1 MLIEK
6 NAASLK
12 MNESFTLRY
21 RNDIYFGS
29 NILEDS
35 LREVMK
41 VLKCRRVLIITG
53 KKSAKISGALD
64 RTVKVL
70 QELNIDYEHVDY
82 VLPNPSLSIAEQ
94 VLDRCIS
101 YKPET
106 IIAIGGGSVIDT
118 AKVVSAAYF
127 SNMRI
132 IDIFR
137 GEQPKGKIPLVAV
150 NLTHGS
156 GTEADRYAVI
166 TDESTRIKKGLASE
180 VFYPT
185 YSIDDPTLTLT
196 LPRNQTAYT
205 SIDALYHCIES
216 SSSIMSSPFTRVL
229 AVDSMFKIFEYL
241 PRAYIDGSDLE
252 ARYWLLYASLLGGIC
267 IDNSRTH
274 IVHAVEHAISGLRPD
289 IPHGL
294 GLAVIGPRLIGY
306 VYSKVPDKFLI
317 FREFIPDLKLR
328 SDEHR
333 RVEFFLK
340 YVSEQYGVEPR
351 LSSLGLGK
359 DDIKQ
364 IVRLTIE
371 SSSHLLALCPCKIT
385 EEDIEKILFELV

>member
-1 MLIEK
+1 MSETFI
-6 NAASLK
+6 
-12 MNESFTLRY
+12 LRY
-21 RNDIYFGS
+21 RNDIYFGP
-29 NILEDS
+29 NIVENS
-35 LREVMK
+35 LRDIVST
-41 VLKCRRVLIITG
+41 LKCRRVLVITG

-64 RTVKVL
+64 KVL
-70 QELNIDYEHVDY
+70 KILQEKSIDYEHVDY

-94 VLDRCIS
+94 VLERCYS

-127 SNMRI
+127 SNMRV

-137 GEQPKGKIPLVAV
+137 GEQPKGKIPLIAI

-166 TDESTRIKKGLASE
+166 TDESTKIKKGLASE

-185 YSIDDPTLTLT
+185 YSIDDPTLTIT
-196 LPRNQTAYT
+196 LPKNQTVYT
-205 SIDALYHCIES
+205 SIDALYHCLES
-216 SSSIMSSPFTRVL
+216 SSSIMSSPFTRTL
-229 AVDSMFKIFEYL
+229 AIDAMFKIFEYL

-294 GLAVIGPRLIGY
+294 GLAVVGPKLIGF
-306 VYSKVPDKFLI
+306 VYSKTPEKFLI
-317 FREFIPDLKLR
+317 LREFIPDLKLR
-328 SDEHR
+328 EDEYR

-340 YVSEQYGVEPR
+340 YIAEQYGVEPR
-351 LSSLGLGK
+351 LSSIG
-359 DDIKQ
+359 
-364 IVRLTIE
+364 
-371 SSSHLLALCPCKIT
+371 
-385 EEDIEKILFELV
+385 